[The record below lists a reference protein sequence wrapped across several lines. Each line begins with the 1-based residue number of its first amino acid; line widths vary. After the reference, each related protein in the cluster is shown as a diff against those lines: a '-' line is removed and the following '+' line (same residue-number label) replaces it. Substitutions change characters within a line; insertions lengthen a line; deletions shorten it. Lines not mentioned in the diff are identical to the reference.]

1 MEERGR
7 ARALLGAGAALGIAL
22 AAVGLVRGG
31 ALPGA
36 ALESGEVARV
46 NGVPIRS
53 DELERLLGA
62 LDADKRSPVAEA
74 DRARVLARL
83 VDEELLVQR
92 AVEIGLVDS
101 EPGVRKALVQALVDS
116 VVAEAESEE
125 PDPAELRRFYE
136 ENRDYFGAG
145 ERIRVERL
153 VFRAGPRPADPAE
166 RARQARQALAEGQ
179 PLEAVAAALADEPL
193 VPVPTSPLPAAK
205 LREYLGEDLAQRALA
220 APQGVWSEPLES
232 AEGVQLLR
240 VAERQR
246 AESAPFDAVAPQVA
260 AEWRRRRGD
269 RALREYLDFLRAQAE
284 ITWAAGAPR

>member
-7 ARALLGAGAALGIAL
+7 ARGLLGVGAALGIAL

-31 ALPGA
+31 TLPDA
-36 ALESGEVARV
+36 ALASGEVARV

-62 LDADKRSPVAEA
+62 LDADKRNPVAEG

-92 AVEIGLVDS
+92 ALEIGLADS

-125 PDPAELRRFYE
+125 PDASELRRFYE
-136 ENRDYFGAG
+136 ENREYFGAG

-153 VFRAGPRPADPAE
+153 VFRASSRPGDPAE
-166 RARQARQALAEGQ
+166 RARQARQALVEGR
-179 PLEAVAAALADEPL
+179 PLEAVAAELADEPL
-193 VPVPTSPLPAAK
+193 VPVPASALPAAK
-205 LREYLGEDLAQRALA
+205 LREYLGDDLARQALA
-220 APQGVWSEPLES
+220 APEGAWSEPRES

-246 AESAPFDAVAPQVA
+246 AESAPFDAVAHQVA
-260 AEWRRRRGD
+260 AEWRRRQGD

-284 ITWAAGAPR
+284 IRWAAGAPR

>member
-7 ARALLGAGAALGIAL
+7 ARALLVAGAALGIAL
-22 AAVGLVRGG
+22 AALGLVRGG
-31 ALPGA
+31 TLPGS

-46 NGVPIRS
+46 NGVAIRS

-62 LDADKRSPVAEA
+62 LEADKRSPIGEA

-92 AVEIGLVDS
+92 AVEIGLLDS

-125 PDPAELRRFYE
+125 PDPADLRRFYE
-136 ENRDYFGAG
+136 ESRDYFGAG

-153 VFRAGPRPADPAE
+153 VFRAGSRPGDPVE
-166 RARQARQALAEGQ
+166 RARQARQALADGQ

-193 VPVPTSPLPAAK
+193 VPLPASALPAAK
-205 LREYLGEDLAQRALA
+205 LREYLGDDLAQQTLA
-220 APQGVWSEPLES
+220 APDGVWSEPRES

-246 AESAPFDAVAPQVA
+246 AESAPFEAVAQQVA
-260 AEWRRRRGD
+260 AEW
-269 RALREYLDFLRAQAE
+269 
-284 ITWAAGAPR
+284 

>member
-74 DRARVLARL
+74 DRARVLGRL

-136 ENRDYFGAG
+136 ENREYFGAG

-153 VFRAGPRPADPAE
+153 VFRAGPRPADPAG

-260 AEWRRRRGD
+260 AEWRRRQGD

>member
-7 ARALLGAGAALGIAL
+7 ARGLLGAGAALGIAL

-31 ALPGA
+31 TLPGD

-46 NGVPIRS
+46 NGVPIPG
-53 DELERLLGA
+53 DELERMLGA
-62 LDADKRSPVAEA
+62 LEADKRNPVAEA

-125 PDPAELRRFYE
+125 PDPTALRRFYE

-153 VFRAGPRPADPAE
+153 VFRAGSKRGEPAG
-166 RARQARQALAEGQ
+166 RAREARRALAEGR
-179 PLEAVAAALADEPL
+179 PLEAVAAELADEPL
-193 VPVPTSPLPAAK
+193 VPVPASALPASK
-205 LREYLGEDLAQRALA
+205 LREYLGDDLARQALA
-220 APQGVWSEPLES
+220 ASEGVWSEPLAS
-232 AEGVQLLR
+232 AEGVQILR

-246 AESAPFDAVAPQVA
+246 AESAPFDAVAAQVA
-260 AEWRRRRGD
+260 AEWRRRQGD